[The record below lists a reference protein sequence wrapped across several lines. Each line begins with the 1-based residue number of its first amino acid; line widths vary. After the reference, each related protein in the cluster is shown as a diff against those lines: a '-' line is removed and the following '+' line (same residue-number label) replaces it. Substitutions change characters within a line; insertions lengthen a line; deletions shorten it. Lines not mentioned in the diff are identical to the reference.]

1 MNQRNPRVWCRFA
14 SFFPINVYLRICKYL
29 YCNHDKMNSQIT
41 AIAAYAPE
49 KRIDNAFFEKII
61 DTNDEWIVSRTGIKE
76 RRFVADD
83 ETNSGICVKAAQN
96 LLAENPG
103 LTMEDVDFIIVA
115 TTTADQVMPTMASQ
129 IQNAFKITG
138 AGCID
143 VMAACAGFVYGIV
156 LAKGMVA
163 AGTHKKILVFG
174 AECLSRFTDL
184 TDRTSCILFGD
195 GAGVALVEPSET
207 PKILATITGTDGSY
221 GKDLYLSQ
229 TATTVNGEEIK
240 RDGKIHQ
247 NGKVVFKWAVRT
259 IAQNAGELLRKN
271 NMELA
276 DLDWIILHSANLRI
290 IEAVA
295 NEINFPMEK
304 MLTSI
309 QQYGN
314 TSSASIPLAWDLA
327 KQAGKIKKGDK
338 MLLLGFGGGLT
349 FAGTIVEVN

>member
-1 MNQRNPRVWCRFA
+1 MNA
-14 SFFPINVYLRICKYL
+14 
-29 YCNHDKMNSQIT
+29 QIT

-49 KRIDNAFFEKII
+49 RRVDNAYFEKII
-61 DTNDEWIVSRTGIKE
+61 ETNDEWIVTRTGIRE
-76 RRFVADD
+76 RRFAAAD
-83 ETNSGICVKAAQN
+83 ETNSGICVKAAEK

-103 LTMEDVDFIIVA
+103 ITLDGVDFIMVA
-115 TTTADQVMPTMASQ
+115 TTTADQVMPSMASQ
-129 IQNAFKITG
+129 VQNALKIPN

-143 VMAACAGFVYGIV
+143 IMAACAGFVYGVIV
-156 LAKGMVA
+156 AKGLVT
-163 AGTHKKILVFG
+163 AGTHKKVLVFG
-174 AECLSRFTDL
+174 AECLSKFTDM

-195 GAGVALVEPSET
+195 GAGVALIEPSET
-207 PKILATITGTDGSY
+207 QKIFETVTGTDGSY

-259 IAQNAGELLRKN
+259 IAQNAGLLLEKN
-271 NMELA
+271 KMTLA

-295 NEINFPMEK
+295 NEIGFPMEK

-309 QQYGN
+309 ELFGN

-327 KQAGKIKKGDK
+327 KQAGKIKKGNK
-338 MLLLGFGGGLT
+338 ILLLGFGGGLT
-349 FAGTIVEVN
+349 YAGTVIEV

>member
-1 MNQRNPRVWCRFA
+1 
-14 SFFPINVYLRICKYL
+14 
-29 YCNHDKMNSQIT
+29 MNSKIT

-49 KRIDNAFFEKII
+49 KRVDNAYFEKII
-61 DTNDEWIVSRTGIKE
+61 ETSDEWIVTRTGIKE
-76 RRFVADD
+76 RRFISGD
-83 ETNSGICVKAAQN
+83 ETNSGICVKATKK

-103 LTMEDVDFIIVA
+103 ITLEGVDFIIVA
-115 TTTADQVMPTMASQ
+115 TTTADQVMPNMASQ
-129 IQNAFKITG
+129 VQNAFQLQG
-138 AGCID
+138 VGCID
-143 VMAACAGFVYGIV
+143 IMAACAGFVYGLI

-174 AECLSRFTDL
+174 SECLSSFTDM

-195 GAGVALVEPSET
+195 GAGVALVEPSDK
-207 PKILATITGTDGSY
+207 PKILQTITGTDGSY

-229 TATTVNGEEIK
+229 HSPTVNGEEIK

-271 NMELA
+271 NMELG

-295 NEINFPMEK
+295 NEIGYPMEK

-309 QQYGN
+309 EQFGN

-327 KQAGKIKKGDK
+327 KKAGKIKPGNKI
-338 MLLLGFGGGLT
+338 LLLGFGGGLT
-349 FAGTIVEVN
+349 FAGTIIEV

>member
-1 MNQRNPRVWCRFA
+1 
-14 SFFPINVYLRICKYL
+14 
-29 YCNHDKMNSQIT
+29 MNSQIT

-49 KRIDNAFFEKII
+49 KRIDNAYFEKII
-61 DTNDEWIVSRTGIKE
+61 DTNDEWIVSRTGIRE
-76 RRFVADD
+76 RRFAA
-83 ETNSGICVKAAQN
+83 EGESTSMICVKATKK
-96 LLAENPG
+96 LLDENPAVDLEG
-103 LTMEDVDFIIVA
+103 VDFIIVA
-115 TTTADQVMPTMASQ
+115 TTTADQVMPSMASQ
-129 IQNAFKITG
+129 VQNTLQIPN

-143 VMAACAGFVYGIV
+143 IMAACAGFLYGLI

-163 AGTHKKILVFG
+163 AGTHKKILVYG
-174 AECLSRFTDL
+174 AECLSRFTDM

-195 GAGVALVEPSET
+195 GAGVALVEPSEK
-207 PKILATITGTDGSY
+207 PKILQTITGTDGSY

-229 TATTVNGEEIK
+229 TATVVNGEEIK

-247 NGKVVFKWAVRT
+247 NGKVVFKWAVKT
-259 IAQNAGELLRKN
+259 IAQNAGVLLRKN
-271 NMELA
+271 NMELH

-295 NEINFPMEK
+295 NEIGYPMEK

-309 QQYGN
+309 AQFGN

-327 KQAGKIKKGDK
+327 RQAGKIKKGDK

-349 FAGTIVEVN
+349 YAGAIVEV